1 MRPLPLLAAAI
12 VASSGPLS
20 AQEPRLQARLDP
32 ATAVRVEQLVDS
44 AKKIGLP
51 SEPLIQKA
59 LEGQSKG
66 AAGDRI
72 VVAVGALLDGLA
84 LARTNLGPG
93 SVSEE
98 LVAGA
103 LWIRAGGGVPE
114 LAGFRRTAPKRILAV
129 PIAISADLLARGWPA
144 KQASETVR
152 ALLRT
157 DVTDGDFLALRD
169 RVDRAV
175 RGGAKLDAAVR
186 TEVARLTTSP
196 GRKP

>member
-1 MRPLPLLAAAI
+1 MRGLLLLSLIA
-12 VASSGPLS
+12 ASSGPLF

-32 ATAVRVEQLVDS
+32 ATANRVEQLVDS
-44 AKKIGLP
+44 AKKSGLP

-66 AAGDRI
+66 APGDRI
-72 VVAVGALLDGLA
+72 VIAVGALLDGLA

-114 LAGFRRTAPKRILAV
+114 LAGFRRVAPKRILSV
-129 PIAISADLLARGWPA
+129 PIAISAELLARGWPA

-152 ALLRT
+152 GLLRT
-157 DVTDGDFLALRD
+157 DVTDSDFLALRD

-186 TEVARLTTSP
+186 SEVSRLASSP